1 MYACRLLVC
10 ESQCADATALYIIF
24 IMPFCKQEGVA
35 VVMTSTDQKTKL
47 EGAAL
52 GQDLVESHLMPRLLE
67 ALNCEVHQ
75 VRNSIIIT
83 MINTSDCFL
92 HAT

>member
-1 MYACRLLVC
+1 M
-10 ESQCADATALYIIF
+10 ALYIIV
-24 IMPFCKQEGVA
+24 IMPCFEQEGVA
-35 VVMTSTDQKTKL
+35 VVMTSMDQKSKL

-75 VRNSIIIT
+75 VRNSIIIM
-83 MINTSDCFL
+83 MINTFGCFL